1 MNDKSSVSSIEI
13 INKKFKNCPIC
24 KKEINI
30 KVYSDSFY
38 IDCKCGLHVITDD
51 EANILRYTYN
61 DDNDNTR
68 CMLCGD
74 KVEGGYCGCFNH
86 K

>member
-1 MNDKSSVSSIEI
+1 MNDKPYSSSVEL
-13 INKKFKNCPIC
+13 INKKFKICPIC
-24 KKEINI
+24 KKETDIEI
-30 KVYSDSFY
+30 YSDSFY
-38 IDCKCGLHVITDD
+38 VDCKCGLHVITDD
-51 EANILRYTYN
+51 EVNILRYTY
-61 DDNDNTR
+61 DDNGNTR